1 MLTSEQSSPVE
12 CEIATENNGFVST
25 TGRKSILAADSSPSS
40 EAGSSPGSWPG
51 SADSDRASKP
61 SHSDSSTPAASDDE
75 IVPSSSKTRETLCQM
90 TAPKRQKSSMLLQ
103 KQSQIADEACI
114 VFAIHY
120 AYAICDMHD
129 STLSAIIPDSNLFS
143 SFFHI
148 DSGASF
154 LQSIPRLCQAIEYTS
169 LGEQHCR
176 IWKRIA
182 MAHFFHSYEY
192 AQKNSE
198 SFFGWYRN
206 LQGNMLLPK
215 GSMRSMVAQCFAN
228 LMLRPANATAIDS
241 QRSRLNK
248 IQTWRKCG
256 KPWAKLITAFGYG
269 ILLLIPMSL
278 ADEE

>member
-1 MLTSEQSSPVE
+1 MRSYADLRTD
-12 CEIATENNGFVST
+12 FVST
-25 TGRKSILAADSSPSS
+25 AGRKSILAA
-40 EAGSSPGSWPG
+40 GSGPGSWPCPT
-51 SADSDRASKP
+51 DSDGASKP
-61 SHSDSSTPAASDDE
+61 SHSGSSMPMFSDDE
-75 IVPSSSKTRETLCQM
+75 TATSSSETQEALCEM
-90 TAPKRQKSSMLLQ
+90 TTALKRQKSSILAQ
-103 KQSQIADEACI
+103 KTSQIADEACI

-120 AYAICDMHD
+120 ANAICNMHD
-129 STLSAIIPDSNLFS
+129 SALSAIIPDSKLFS
-143 SFFHI
+143 SLLGA

-192 AQKNSE
+192 AQKNSH

-206 LQGNMLLPK
+206 HQSNMLPPK
-215 GSMRSMVAQCFAN
+215 GSVRSMVAQCFAN
-228 LMLRPANATAIDS
+228 LMLRPANAAAIDS
-241 QRSRLNK
+241 QKSRLNK

-256 KPWAKLITAFGYG
+256 KPWAKLITSFGCG